1 MSAGGIHANEVVV
14 AIQRDPAAAAAD
26 GVAIGRGNAPSDALG
41 GVQGAPSAGDR
52 AKVAAGVLLVR
63 RLRVARGDI
72 LTHDLAVAAV
82 DVNHG
87 AHSARLWGRGYFAHI
102 NYQAGVLKPWII
114 PLVIGR
120 VLSQA
125 GTEPVIPC
133 ILPHLAGQRKLHYGP
148 RIRR

>member
-52 AKVAAGVLLVR
+52 AKVAAVVLLVR

-87 AHSARLWGRGYFAHI
+87 AHAARLCCERKFNALAKRRQPAMKQRSRGSR
-102 NYQAGVLKPWII
+102 G
-114 PLVIGR
+114 
-120 VLSQA
+120 LS
-125 GTEPVIPC
+125 VVR
-133 ILPHLAGQRKLHYGP
+133 GQSTY
-148 RIRR
+148 